1 MTGDQVDTADD
12 DWRRDRAGTAA
23 AGTNPTALCRLT
35 TGWAVIGDTQHLPG
49 YCVLIYDGAAD
60 QLTDLPRPERIAFM
74 ADLVVLG
81 EAVER
86 ACRAAD
92 PAFRRIN
99 YEVLGNT
106 WTHLHGHVHAR
117 YEWEPADLR
126 AGLVYLYGA
135 ERTAPEHALDA
146 RHDDLRAA
154 ITAALGEI
162 LAEG

>member
-1 MTGDQVDTADD
+1 MTSDQPATND
-12 DWRRDRAGTAA
+12 DWRGDRAGSAA
-23 AGTNPTALCRLT
+23 AGTNPTALRRLT

-49 YCVLIYDGAAD
+49 YCVLIYDGEAD
-60 QLTDLPRPERIAFM
+60 QLTDLPRAERVAFM

-86 ACRAAD
+86 ACRTAD
-92 PAFRRIN
+92 PAFARIN

-106 WTHLHGHVHAR
+106 WAHLHAR
-117 YEWEPADLR
+117 YTWEPNSLR
-126 AGLVYLYGA
+126 VGPVHLYGA
-135 ERTAPEHALDA
+135 ERTAPEYALDA

-154 ITAALGEI
+154 ITAALTDI